1 MAALEATLALYR
13 DPETSRREIPVLRML
28 TADVAQLRRDAEALQ
43 KGVGEDC
50 DVIEGESEVGG
61 GSFPGAK
68 LKTWL
73 LRLKPTGLAP
83 TAIAERLRAGNPPI
97 VPRIADDHVLL
108 DPRTIFPDQL
118 DTVARAVRA
127 ALDG

>member
-1 MAALEATLALYR
+1 
-13 DPETSRREIPVLRML
+13 
-28 TADVAQLRRDAEALQ
+28 
-43 KGVGEDC
+43 
-50 DVIEGESEVGG
+50 VIEGESEVGG

-73 LRLKPTGLAP
+73 LRLMPKSLAP
-83 TAIAERLRAGNPPI
+83 TTLAERLRAGNPPI

-118 DTVARAVRA
+118 ETVARAARV
-127 ALDG
+127 ALDA